1 MDKQKKREF
10 DPGLKKIYDALAGVS
25 AGSISGFISSNED
38 SISILSS
45 QLTTC
50 ISTLT
55 SDAWNDKV
63 SQTIASSSEK
73 ITQLLKNCT
82 DPAHSILGKVQ
93 STTND
98 LISALDNYN
107 STLNRL
113 NAKVEEQNKEVDA
126 LSGIDQY
133 KTTTTTN
140 EKGDTVEKTEQTDA
154 YTNQVNKINGI
165 NGEIKTKDEE
175 LKNWKD
181 TCDGY
186 ISILKGLLS
195 DIGSESSNAALQAT
209 IGVTRTWD
217 DIKASDIDPKFGDD
231 YKAEGTATYDA
242 NGNLLSR
249 TYTIY
254 DKDGNV
260 VRSGTIHYD
269 SDGKPTLVNY
279 VEHYDKPTPKE
290 KIIEYALPGDEK
302 GLTPYFDDEV
312 EAEKT
317 QSDSK
322 TVYEEDE
329 DGDGVVDYEKDS
341 HVKKEF
347 SDGAKTDMDYKEE
360 GKATIIENEEGEV
373 SVEDSPAVI
382 DGEGTLTTPDGT
394 EYGAETHEE
403 FGRYG
408 RDEKEISLTEKESGE
423 KVLDA
428 TDTVV
433 ERIEDEF
440 GMSMVTEESAT
451 IVNDDK
457 EEYVTVTDYRTQS
470 DFDTE
475 EELYTEGYTARVNK
489 NDPKV
494 VEMETVDG
502 DRKYTSKTYY
512 KDGKLYEEFA
522 IDGEVQYDEEVKP
535 EYNVTV
541 TFDYTAEG
549 TGEHKTKTVTYNSST
564 NYGCAQLNTEMRK
577 ALTDAGYWNATGH
590 NQYYQE
596 GNGTYTYGDESGSV
610 TVTIQ
615 YESQEQQTLP
625 EAAETINSR
634 H

>member
-10 DPGLKKIYDALAGVS
+10 DPELKKIYDALAGVS
-25 AGSISGFISSNED
+25 LGSLSSFISSNED

-50 ISTLT
+50 ISNLT
-55 SDAWNDKV
+55 SDAWSDKV
-63 SQTIASSSEK
+63 SQAIASSSEK

-82 DPAHSILGKVQ
+82 EPAHSILGKVQ

-98 LISALDNYN
+98 LISGLDNYN

-113 NAKVEEQNKEVDA
+113 NAKVEEQNKEVDV

-140 EKGDTVEKTEQTDA
+140 ENGDTVEKTEVTDA

-231 YKAEGTATYDA
+231 YKAEGTAVYDA
-242 NGNLLSR
+242 NGKLLSR

-269 SDGKPTLVNY
+269 NDGKPTLVNY

-290 KIIEYALPGDEK
+290 EIIEHALPGDEK

-317 QSDSK
+317 ISDSK

-329 DGDGVVDYEKDS
+329 DGDGVVEYEKES
-341 HVKKEF
+341 HEEKEF
-347 SDGAKTDMDYKEE
+347 TDGAKTDMDYKEE
-360 GKATIIENEEGEV
+360 GKATITETEGEV
-373 SVEDSPAVI
+373 TVEDSPEVI
-382 DGEGTLTTPDGT
+382 DGEGTLTVPDGT
-394 EYGAETHEE
+394 EYGAKTHEE
-403 FGRYG
+403 FGENG
-408 RDEKEISLTEKESGE
+408 RDTKEISLTEKESGE

-428 TDTVV
+428 TDNTLEVDEYSKENGVVSTTTASVV
-433 ERIEDEF
+433 EEAD
-440 GMSMVTEESAT
+440 S
-451 IVNDDK
+451 D
-457 EEYVTVTDYRTQS
+457 YVTVASDKVWTDLDGETISTQ
-470 DFDTE
+470 
-475 EELYTEGYTARVNK
+475 GYSAKVNK
-489 NDPKV
+489 NDPNLTEMEIHDRHPNHKV
-494 VEMETVDG
+494 ETRYEDGKLVEVETVDG
-502 DRKYTSKTYY
+502 DVVGYR
-512 KDGKLYEEFA
+512 
-522 IDGEVQYDEEVKP
+522 EVTDNKM
-535 EYNVTV
+535 TV
-541 TFDYTAEG
+541 TYEYTDSRG
-549 TGEHKTKTVTYNSST
+549 QKQTKTVTYNAGSR
-564 NYGCAQLNTEMRK
+564 YGEEQLKTELRDAQS
-577 ALTDAGYWNATGH
+577 DAGYDYIDCGDDYITVAVTNGP
-590 NQYYQE
+590 QE
-596 GNGTYTYGDESGSV
+596 NWQIGAV
-610 TVTIQ
+610 TVTIAMDPNA
-615 YESQEQQTLP
+615 ELTIP
-625 EAAETINSR
+625 EAAPTINSK
-634 H
+634 